1 MNLFEEQMQAMA
13 RFHKADM
20 PDKVFLCLQNLY
32 NEDRARTY
40 PLLLEYRREWQTMIK
55 ENISPNDYMRLVKQS
70 YILAARDYF
79 EDYLIAVEFDIPY
92 KNKFYLPRRCYL
104 RKHGI
109 IQAYQSVLD
118 GELDYLTISLP
129 KRAGKS
135 QLGIN
140 FVTMLSGKFP
150 LRASLMEGTGDDLI
164 NSFYKGCLQYI
175 DPLGDYLFGEI
186 FPNSSLVQTLADTHT
201 IDLYQTSR
209 FPTIMCRSIDAR
221 QVGLSEATNVLYLDD
236 CVEGREEAKNRQRL
250 DAKWEIINGD
260 VLGRAIEGTP
270 VVVTGTRYSLYD
282 PIGRVQDKAK
292 QLNARWKAI
301 EVPALDPVT
310 EESNYE
316 YYNPKLERKVF
327 TTEYFRNERETLSRE
342 QFESEFQQQ
351 PFEAKGQ
358 LFPEK
363 TLNYFM
369 ELPVDRDPD
378 YIYAVCDTAEGGGD
392 SVVMLIAYIFGED
405 VFIADLVYD
414 DSTPDVTKPQC
425 ARKLFEHKVGTAM
438 FESNNAGTYY
448 ARDVEQLVKGLGG
461 RCGIIAKRTT
471 SNKQTRIEL
480 ASDNIKKYFWF
491 LDKSKRAP
499 NSQYSLAMKELY
511 QYTRTGKVPHDD
523 MPDALSLLENALRGY
538 VGSVAKIMR
547 RPF

>member
-1 MNLFEEQMQAMA
+1 MGLYEEQVQAMM
-13 RFHKADM
+13 RFSKAEM
-20 PDKVFLCLQNLY
+20 PDKVLSCLQNLY
-32 NEDRARTY
+32 REDRARTY
-40 PLLLEYRREWQTMIK
+40 PYLRQYRMEWQEMIK
-55 ENISPNDYMRLVKQS
+55 RNVSPADYMQLVRRS

-79 EDYLIAVEFDIPY
+79 EDYLIAVEFDVPY
-92 KNKFYLPRRCYL
+92 KNKFYLPRRSYL
-104 RKHGI
+104 RRHGI
-109 IQAYQSVLD
+109 VQGYQSILD

-140 FVTMLSGKFP
+140 FISMISGKFP
-150 LRASLMEGTGDDLI
+150 LRSSLMEGTGDDLI
-164 NSFYKGCLQYI
+164 NSFYKGCLQYL
-175 DPLGDYLFGEI
+175 DAESGYLFGEI
-186 FPNSSLVQTLADTHT
+186 FPDSKLVQTKADTHT
-201 IDLYQTSR
+201 IDLYEISR

-250 DAKWEIINGD
+250 DDKWEILNGD

-282 PIGRVQDKAK
+282 PIGRIQEKAEK
-292 QLNARWKAI
+292 LGKRWKAI
-301 EVPALDPVT
+301 EVPALDLIT
-310 EESNYE
+310 DESNYE

-327 TTEYFRNERETLSRE
+327 TTTYFRNERESLTAE

-351 PFEAKGQ
+351 PFEAKGV

-363 TLNYFM
+363 ELNYFL

-392 SVVMLIAYIFGED
+392 SVFMPVAYIYGDD
-405 VFIADLVYD
+405 VFIPDLVYD

-425 ARKLFEHKVGTAM
+425 ARKLVDNKVGTAL

-448 ARDVEQLVKGLGG
+448 ARDVEVLIKGLGG
-461 RCGIIAKRTT
+461 KCCILTKRTT
-471 SNKQTRIEL
+471 SNKKTRIEL
-480 ASDNIKKYFWF
+480 ASDNIKKHFWF
-491 LDKSKRAP
+491 LDKSKRKP
-499 NSQYSLAMKELY
+499 NSQYSLAMKELHS
-511 QYTRTGKVPHDD
+511 YTRTGKVLHDD
-523 MPDALSLLENALRGY
+523 VADGLSLLENALRVY
-538 VGSVAKIMR
+538 IGSTVRIVD